1 MSGHSAYPSHGRND
15 YPRGKAS
22 GQAKPLAS
30 KKAKVGTTTL
40 PLQQIH
46 CSKTIAEF
54 RQDDCV
60 NAVAQGTVG
69 DDAPADQR
77 DHSAREFR
85 GKKIV
90 EPEHRR
96 WKVSGRVVIV
106 WIGSSTSGT
115 ASSSSA
121 TKSSA
126 GGDSDHDRPIFF
138 VCCWCEMHDGRL
150 ILIPVGSSENE
161 A

>member
-1 MSGHSAYPSHGRND
+1 MTA
-15 YPRGKAS
+15 
-22 GQAKPLAS
+22 L
-30 KKAKVGTTTL
+30 
-40 PLQQIH
+40 I
-46 CSKTIAEF
+46 
-54 RQDDCV
+54 

-85 GKKIV
+85 EKKIV
-90 EPEHRR
+90 VEAEHRR
-96 WKVSGRVVIV
+96 CKVSGGVVIV

-138 VCCWCEMHDGRL
+138 IERGDRYVCCWCEMHDGRL

>member
-15 YPRGKAS
+15 YPRGKAP

-60 NAVAQGTVG
+60 NAVALGTVG

-77 DHSAREFR
+77 DYSAREFR
-85 GKKIV
+85 EAGLVQRV
-90 EPEHRR
+90 EKWQFP
-96 WKVSGRVVIV
+96 
-106 WIGSSTSGT
+106 
-115 ASSSSA
+115 
-121 TKSSA
+121 
-126 GGDSDHDRPIFF
+126 HDLVR
-138 VCCWCEMHDGRL
+138 
-150 ILIPVGSSENE
+150 ENE
-161 A
+161 LDWKAGS